1 MMRDGLDHLPAV
13 KRREL
18 ERVARVLFD
27 EFEDAVKTKLS
38 DKRKGG
44 RILKLILF
52 GSYARGDWVEDR
64 ASGYIS
70 DYDLLIVV
78 NSDTFTDLQ
87 TWWAAADDH
96 LVRELTVT
104 RHLATPV
111 NFIVHSLMDVNDQ
124 LARGRPFFA
133 DIARDGIALYEAPG
147 QRLAVPR
154 QLDAQERHAEARAHY
169 DKWLPDAAYCLTLA
183 EYAIRDGE
191 TNHAAFMLHQ
201 AVERAYNGV
210 LLVLTLYAPSRTGS
224 VSCARSPKISTP
236 G

>member
-1 MMRDGLDHLPAV
+1 MTMRADLDHLPAA

-70 DYDLLIVV
+70 DYDLLVVV
-78 NSDTFTDLQ
+78 NSETFTDLQ
-87 TWWAAADDH
+87 TWWAVADDH

-104 RHLATPV
+104 RSAEHTSELP
-111 NFIVHSLMDVNDQ
+111 SLMRISYAVFC
-124 LARGRPFFA
+124 LKKKK
-133 DIARDGIALYEAPG
+133 LYYQHQNPT
-147 QRLAVPR
+147 
-154 QLDAQERHAEARAHY
+154 
-169 DKWLPDAAYCLTLA
+169 LTL
-183 EYAIRDGE
+183 
-191 TNHAAFMLHQ
+191 L
-201 AVERAYNGV
+201 
-210 LLVLTLYAPSRTGS
+210 
-224 VSCARSPKISTP
+224 
-236 G
+236 

>member
-1 MMRDGLDHLPAV
+1 M
-13 KRREL
+13 
-18 ERVARVLFD
+18 
-27 EFEDAVKTKLS
+27 
-38 DKRKGG
+38 
-44 RILKLILF
+44 
-52 GSYARGDWVEDR
+52 
-64 ASGYIS
+64 
-70 DYDLLIVV
+70 
-78 NSDTFTDLQ
+78 
-87 TWWAAADDH
+87 
-96 LVRELTVT
+96 RELTVT
-104 RHLATPV
+104 RQLATPV

-201 AVERAYNGV
+201 AVERAYHGL
-210 LLVLTLYAPSRTGS
+210 LLVLTLYGLCALFGHRFTVATTTASVSGVVQSGWPSRRSIFVNRTGNIL
-224 VSCARSPKISTP
+224 RSPLQKGRHDGRP
-236 G
+236 